1 MSTEAAVLPI
11 SDRSLRILSGLGVA
25 AMAGGAFAVWY
36 FDPTKAG
43 FFPTCPLYTLT
54 GLACPGCG
62 MTRGFHALFHGDV
75 LTALDF
81 NALIPLA
88 VIVFGYVFL
97 LLISFATRGKGF
109 LQGSFNLG
117 LLWTILGVLILFGV
131 VRNLP
136 YYPFSILFP

>member
-1 MSTEAAVLPI
+1 VSTEATVLPV
-11 SDRSLRILSGLGVA
+11 SDRTLRISAGVGVA

-36 FDPTKAG
+36 FDPSKAG
-43 FFPTCPLYTLT
+43 FFPTCPIYTLT
-54 GLACPGCG
+54 GFACPGCG

-81 NALIPLA
+81 NAMIPLA
-88 VIVFGYVFL
+88 VIVFGYLFL
-97 LLISFATRGKGF
+97 SLISYAGRGKVL

-117 LLWTILGVLILFGV
+117 LLWAVFGLLILFGI

-136 YYPFSILFP
+136 YYPFSVLFP